1 MPKPWYT
8 IKAAA
13 DGSEYAEISILDVIS
28 SWYGVDA
35 RSFMAE
41 FKALKAPKVKLY
53 INSPGGDV
61 MQAITIFNGMRAT
74 GKYIEAHVLGIA
86 ASAASYIAMAADK
99 VFMPRNTMMLPHKPM
114 TALGGNADELRDAAD
129 TLDKVESLLIPAYM
143 NRWKGTEDELKAL
156 LAEDRLLTA
165 QECLDYGFADEVV
178 AEINATAEFDVE
190 TLPPEARKVFEAVQQ
205 RSEPTDP
212 PTPAALLSDG
222 IATMVDSAGLAEFKA
237 VIVADPEAVSLEA
250 ATTIIN
256 RAREIVALAKHSG
269 MPEIAAAAIGT
280 RKTVQEVRAQI
291 AAVLA
296 KRDERLHV
304 DNTPQLQSDPQPR
317 KPSFDSPSAL
327 WSEIH
332 EVKKRS
338 YA

>member
-8 IKAAA
+8 IKAATE
-13 DGSEYAEISILDVIS
+13 GSEYAEISILDVIS

-35 RSFMAE
+35 RSFMNE

-74 GKYIEAHVLGIA
+74 GKFIEAHVLGIA

-165 QECLDYGFADEVV
+165 QECLDYGFADELVD
-178 AEINATAEFDVE
+178 EINATAEFDID
-190 TLPPEARKVFEAVQQ
+190 TLPPAARKVFEAAKE
-205 RSEPTDP
+205 RTEPP
-212 PTPAALLSDG
+212 APTSPLADSIVAA
-222 IATMVDSAGLAEFKA
+222 AKAAGLESFSA
-237 VIVADPEAVSLEA
+237 VFVTDPEATSLEA
-250 ATTIIN
+250 AQQIIA
-256 RAREIVALAKHSG
+256 RAKEIKALATHAQLPDRAEGLIRERVTVAQARAKLAEVIAQAS
-269 MPEIAAAAIGT
+269 PPIDNSPPSRTISPQAKTTWSPDSLWAEI
-280 RKTVQEVRAQI
+280 
-291 AAVLA
+291 
-296 KRDERLHV
+296 
-304 DNTPQLQSDPQPR
+304 N
-317 KPSFDSPSAL
+317 
-327 WSEIH
+327 
-332 EVKKRS
+332 EVKDRS
-338 YA
+338 YK